1 MSDPP
6 TSQASSTGPSR
17 SSPSRSGPFVLLAV
31 LVILATL
38 PLWADDGL
46 LRNLTEL
53 LTYLAL
59 AQTWNL
65 LAGYTGL
72 VSIGQQAWIGVGG
85 YAFFILTDDLGLS
98 IWLALPLTAV
108 VAALMALPAS
118 ALLFRLRAGYFSLGT
133 WVLAEVFRLVALNDQ
148 NLLRGS
154 SGRSLNMAM
163 SLEPAY
169 RIRLTYILAL
179 GLATALVAGFYLLMR
194 SRTGLGLAALR
205 DSESAAAS
213 LGVRTR
219 GLKLS
224 VYVLS
229 AACTALVGAVIYF
242 SSLRITPDA
251 AFTVNWTAYA
261 LFIVIIG
268 GIGTL
273 EGPIIGAVLFFLIRQ
288 VFSELGEWALII
300 LGSITIAMMVFAPK
314 GLWGVLQRRTGL
326 SLLPL
331 GHHLHDAQP
340 DAQPDVTRGESK

>member
-1 MSDPP
+1 M
-6 TSQASSTGPSR
+6 ASPGFTPRRPRGGPLL
-17 SSPSRSGPFVLLAV
+17 LLALLVV
-31 LVILATL
+31 LASLSVF
-38 PLWADDGL
+38 ADDGL

-72 VSIGQQAWIGVGG
+72 VSIGQQAWVGVGG
-85 YAFFILTDDLGLS
+85 YAFFIFADDAGLP
-98 IWLALPLTAV
+98 IWLALVLAAG
-108 VAALMALPAS
+108 VAALLALPAS

-133 WVLAEVFRLVALNDQ
+133 WVLAEVFRLLALNDQ
-148 NLLRGS
+148 TLLRGS
-154 SGRSLNMAM
+154 SGRTLNMAM
-163 SLEPAY
+163 NMDPGGRL
-169 RIRLTYILAL
+169 RLTYLLAL
-179 GLATALVAGFYLLMR
+179 GLAAGLTVGFALLMR
-194 SRTGLGLAALR
+194 SRAGLGLAALR

-219 GLKLS
+219 GLKLG

-242 SSLRITPDA
+242 SALRITPDA

-273 EGPIIGAVLFFLIRQ
+273 EGPIIGAVLFFLVRQ
-288 VFSELGEWALII
+288 VFADLGEWALII
-300 LGSITIAMMVFAPK
+300 LGAVTITMMVYAPA
-314 GLWGVLQRRTGL
+314 GLWGVLSRRTGL

-331 GHHLHDAQP
+331 GHALP
-340 DAQPDVTRGESK
+340 PLPEERP